1 MEIPL
6 FNDIVIIFL
15 LSIAVLFLC
24 HRLRIPAIVGFLI
37 TGVLAGPYGLQL
49 VGKVHEVEILAEIG
63 VVLLLFTIGLEF
75 SLKDL
80 LRIKRAVFVGGLLQ
94 VMLTIGVT
102 FVIARVFDQSLGE
115 SLFFGFLVSL
125 SSTAIVLKLLQ
136 EKAEID
142 SPHGRSTLAIL
153 IFQDVIVVPM
163 LLFTPLLAGTADNVS
178 QSLLIL
184 LLKAVG
190 IITLVMISAAYIVP
204 YLLYQI
210 ARTRS
215 RELFLLSIVV
225 ICFSVAWLTF
235 SMGLSLALGAFLA
248 GLIIS
253 ESEYSY
259 QAISNILPLRDIFTS
274 FFFVSIGML
283 LNVGFFF
290 TQPLLIVAITLGVL
304 LVKTVTAGC
313 ATLFMGFPLR
323 TVMLVGMSLCQ
334 VGEFSFVLSKT
345 GVEYGLLAQNTYQLF
360 LAVSILT
367 MAATPFIMN
376 MMPNAAGLVLRL
388 PLPQRLQKGFFPI
401 VKSKGPDEKIHLKDH
416 LIIIGFGL
424 NGQNVARAS
433 KIAGIPY
440 LIIEMNPET
449 IRRERGKGE
458 PIFYGDAIQEAVL
471 EHAGIREARVVVI
484 AISDPV
490 ATRRIVATIKKLN
503 SKVYIIARTRF
514 LQEMRNLYE
523 LGAEEVI
530 PEEFETSVEIFTRV
544 LMKYLIPR
552 DEIDRFIA
560 EVRSDGYQIFRS
572 HIRDSTSFA
581 DLELHLP
588 DIEISSFRVVGHT
601 SLVGKT
607 LSQIGLRKKHGVT
620 LLAIRRNSHILSNPG
635 GDIEICANDILI
647 LLGAPDKIAKI
658 VSLFTNM
665 GKFNKDS

>member
-6 FNDIVIIFL
+6 FNDIVIIFVL
-15 LSIAVLFLC
+15 AIVVLFIC
-24 HRLRIPAIVGFLI
+24 HRLHVPAIIGFLL
-37 TGVLAGPYGLQL
+37 TGILAGPHGLQL
-49 VGKVHEVEILAEIG
+49 VGRVHEVETLAEIG

-75 SLKDL
+75 SLKEL
-80 LRIKRAVFVGGLLQ
+80 LRIKRAVFLGGMLQ
-94 VMLTIGVT
+94 VVLTIGMT
-102 FVIARVFDQSLGE
+102 FLIARLFGQPLGR
-115 SLFFGFLVSL
+115 SIFFGFLVSL

-136 EKAEID
+136 EKGEID

-153 IFQDVIVVPM
+153 IFQDVMVVPM
-163 LLFTPLLAGTADNVS
+163 LLFTPLLAGTTGNIN
-178 QSLLIL
+178 QSFFIL
-184 LLKAVG
+184 LLKAIG
-190 IITLVMISAAYIVP
+190 IILVVVVSSEFIVP
-204 YLLYQI
+204 QLLYQV

-225 ICFSVAWLTF
+225 ICFAVAWLTF

-259 QAISNILPLRDIFTS
+259 QAIGNILPLRDIFTS

-283 LNVGFFF
+283 LDVSFLFK
-290 TQPLLIVAITLGVL
+290 QPVFIALSALGTLTL
-304 LVKTVTAGC
+304 KTITAGC
-313 ATLFMGFPLR
+313 AAALMGSPLR
-323 TVMLVGMSLCQ
+323 IVILVGMALSQ

-345 GVEYGLLAQNTYQLF
+345 GIEYGLLSENTYQLF

-367 MAATPFIMN
+367 MAATPFVMN
-376 MMPNAAGLVLRL
+376 LMPHVAEGVSRI
-388 PLPQRLQKGFFPI
+388 PLPQKLHSGLFPMS
-401 VKSKGPDEKIHLKDH
+401 KSEKTDEKVHLKDH

-440 LIIEMNPET
+440 MIIEMNPET
-449 IRRERGKGE
+449 IRRERIKRE

-490 ATRRIVATIKKLN
+490 ATRRIVAVTKKLN
-503 SKVYIIARTRF
+503 PKVYIIARTRF

-572 HIRDSTSFA
+572 HIRDSTSFT
-581 DLELHLP
+581 DLGLQLP
-588 DIEISSFRVVGHT
+588 DMEVTSFRVDEH
-601 SLVGKT
+601 SSMVGKT
-607 LSQIGLRKKHGVT
+607 LSQIGLRKNYGVT
-620 LLAIRRNSHILSNPG
+620 LLAIRRDSRVLSNPEG
-635 GDIEICANDILI
+635 EITICAHDVLIIL
-647 LLGAPDKIAKI
+647 GSPDKIADI
-658 VSLFTNM
+658 TSLFRANQGM
-665 GKFNKDS
+665 Q

>member
-75 SLKDL
+75 SLKEL
-80 LRIKRAVFVGGLLQ
+80 LRIKRAVFLGGLLQ
-94 VMLTIGVT
+94 VVLTIGVT
-102 FVIARVFDQSLGE
+102 FVIARVFGQAFGE
-115 SLFFGFLVSL
+115 SIFFGFLVSL

-136 EKAEID
+136 EKAEVD
-142 SPHGRSTLAIL
+142 SPHGRTSLAIL

-163 LLFTPLLAGTADNVS
+163 LLFTPLLAGTAENIS

-190 IITLVMISAAYIVP
+190 IITLVMLSAAYIVP

-210 ARTRS
+210 TRTRS
-215 RELFLLSIVV
+215 RELFLLSVVV

-259 QAISNILPLRDIFTS
+259 QAIGNILPLRDIFTS

-283 LNVGFFF
+283 LNVSFLFK
-290 TQPLLIVAITLGVL
+290 QPLLIAAITLGVL

-313 ATLFMGFPLR
+313 ATLLMGFPLR
-323 TVMLVGMSLCQ
+323 IVILVGMSLSQ

-345 GVEYGLLAQNTYQLF
+345 GIENGLLSENTYQLF

-367 MAATPFIMN
+367 MAATPFVMN
-376 MMPNAAGLVLRL
+376 LMSHVAEAISRV
-388 PLPQRLQKGFFPI
+388 PLLKKFHSALFPMS
-401 VKSKGPDEKIHLKDH
+401 KSEKTDEKVHLKDH

-440 LIIEMNPET
+440 MIIEMNPET
-449 IRRERGKGE
+449 IRRERIKGE

-471 EHAGIREARVVVI
+471 EHAAIREARVIVI

-490 ATRRIVATIKKLN
+490 ATRRIVAVTKKLN
-503 SKVYIIARTRF
+503 PKVYIIARTRF

-552 DEIDRFIA
+552 DEIDRFIS

-572 HIRDSTSFA
+572 HIRDSTSFT
-581 DLELHLP
+581 DLGLQLP
-588 DIEISSFRVVGHT
+588 DMEVTSFRVDEH
-601 SLVGKT
+601 SSMVGKT
-607 LSQIGLRKKHGVT
+607 LSQIGLRKNYGVT
-620 LLAIRRNSHILSNPG
+620 LLAIRRDSRVLSNPEG
-635 GDIEICANDILI
+635 EITICAHDVLIIL
-647 LLGAPDKIAKI
+647 GSPDKIADI
-658 VSLFTNM
+658 TSLFRANQGM
-665 GKFNKDS
+665 Q